1 MGNVLLQIEDS
12 LATITLSNPK
22 RKNAMAQSMWNEL
35 RDACLMVS
43 NDPKVRA
50 VLIQG
55 EGNDFCSGADL
66 SDPDSLL
73 LDGLSRMRVIGDSI
87 LSLYRVN
94 KPTIAKV
101 KGVSV
106 GAGMGLALA
115 CDLIYCDETARF
127 CEIFSKRGLAIDG
140 GSSWLLPKL
149 VGPQK
154 AKELAFFG
162 DMIDANEAHRIGVVN
177 KVIASAE
184 LDDFVKEQLD
194 RACSLPTVAVSL
206 TKSLINHSF
215 ESSFESALESEAQ
228 SQSLVFTTKDC
239 ATAIMAFMEK
249 KEPKFE
255 GR

>member
-1 MGNVLLQIEDS
+1 MLDVENS

-22 RKNAMAQSMWNEL
+22 RKNAMAQAMWNQL
-35 RDACLMVS
+35 RDACLSVS
-43 NDPKVRA
+43 NDPNIRA
-50 VLIQG
+50 VLVQG
-55 EGNDFCSGADL
+55 DGDDFCSGADL

-87 LSLYRVN
+87 LSVHRIN

-140 GSSWLLPKL
+140 GSSWLLPRL
-149 VGPQK
+149 VGFQK
-154 AKELAFFG
+154 AKEIAFFG
-162 DMIDANEAHRIGVVN
+162 DMIGAFEAYEIGFVN
-177 KVIASAE
+177 RVLPTADLDEYIKVQME
-184 LDDFVKEQLD
+184 
-194 RACSLPTVAVSL
+194 RAGSLPTVAVSL

-215 ESSFESALESEAQ
+215 EYSFEAALENEAQ

-239 ATAIMAFMEK
+239 ATAITSFLER